1 MRFRGPAGMELVAKE
16 RDWRTFRRRIGIALM
31 RETIS
36 RLISRWRNAGWDEAM
51 ALLSVAAVCAGVW
64 LFIEVAAAVEHQS
77 HQAIEERFMRA
88 LRAPENPEILI
99 GPRGLPEVV
108 RDVTALGSAVV
119 VTTLSLLVVGFL
131 VLRQRWGRIGLI
143 VVTVGGA
150 YLASDLLKTQFARTR
165 PDVVPHLAD
174 VQSESFPSGH
184 SMVSSVVYLTL
195 GALLAQACTR
205 RREKIYLIATAFLL
219 TFLIGL
225 SRVMLGVHYPT
236 DVLAG
241 WSAGTAWALAC
252 WWIARWMRRR
262 RNAGRGAGL

>member
-1 MRFRGPAGMELVAKE
+1 
-16 RDWRTFRRRIGIALM
+16 M
-31 RETIS
+31 RETFS
-36 RLISRWRNAGWDEAM
+36 RLISRWRNAGWDEAV
-51 ALLSVAAVCAGVW
+51 ALLSVLAVCAAMW
-64 LFIEVAAAVEHQS
+64 LFTEIAAAVEHQS
-77 HQAIEERFMRA
+77 HRAIEEQLMRA
-88 LRAPENPEILI
+88 LRSPENPETLI
-99 GPRGLPEVV
+99 GPRGLTEVV

-131 VLRQRWGRIGLI
+131 ALRQRWGRVALI
-143 VVTVGGA
+143 VATVGGA

-174 VQSESFPSGH
+174 VHSASFPSGH

-205 RREKIYLIATAFLL
+205 RREKVYLIAAAFLL

-241 WSAGTAWALAC
+241 WAAGTAWALVC
-252 WWIARWMRRR
+252 WWIARWMRWR
-262 RNAGRGAGL
+262 RNGTTDRRCTDPA